1 MIIEALKR
9 TRGNM
14 SRAAAELG
22 LSERIMGLRVKNSV
36 STTENSALNPQ
47 PHPLPTPKAQE

>member
-22 LSERIMGLRVKNSV
+22 LSERIMGLRVKKFGIDYRKFR
-36 STTENSALNPQ
+36 P
-47 PHPLPTPKAQE
+47 